1 MAREAS
7 LPHSRVQSCA
17 DQVRYV
23 YNTLQIYLKA
33 PPAESLTP
41 LPHKLTRDQDRSG
54 GQHVVT
60 SGLGGKGK
68 PAVLA
73 RVGSLAPPPP
83 LGGNADV
90 ALLCQTLKQEEGSS
104 RASTSPTKP
113 RDSVTGLQGCAKDSA
128 PPSRA
133 PGSPRAP
140 HRAPPA
146 GSDAWSSA
154 LAVRAAGAGST
165 ESARRWARRSGG
177 RR

>member
-7 LPHSRVQSCA
+7 LPRSPVQSCA

-41 LPHKLTRDQDRSG
+41 LPHKLTRGQDRSG

-113 RDSVTGLQGCAKDSA
+113 RDSVTGLQGCT
-128 PPSRA
+128 
-133 PGSPRAP
+133 
-140 HRAPPA
+140 
-146 GSDAWSSA
+146 
-154 LAVRAAGAGST
+154 V
-165 ESARRWARRSGG
+165 
-177 RR
+177 